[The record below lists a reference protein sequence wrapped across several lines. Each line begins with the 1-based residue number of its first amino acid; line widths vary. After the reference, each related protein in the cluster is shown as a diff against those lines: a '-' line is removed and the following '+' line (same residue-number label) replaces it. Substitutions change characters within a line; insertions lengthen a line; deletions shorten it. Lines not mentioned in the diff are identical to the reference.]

1 MVSYLEEH
9 SFPIRPGPF
18 AGPNRPVP
26 TRLLLESTYTSQ
38 KEVLFCNQVT
48 FIRSI
53 FFNFHWF
60 LDQ

>member
-18 AGPNRPVP
+18 AGP

-48 FIRSI
+48 FIHSI

>member
-18 AGPNRPVP
+18 AGP

-53 FFNFHWF
+53 FF
-60 LDQ
+60 